1 MRSPRRCEHCGREL
15 PAHAPEGLCPSCL
28 LGLGAA
34 ELGLDL
40 QGPESKVESQEAQ
53 AQSLEAEAGSQ
64 NSAQK
69 PRDGGLCTVV
79 GGQTF
84 GGYQLLEKIGEGGM
98 GVVYKAKQLE
108 LDRLVA
114 VKLLPF
120 GRLSRAEVVQRFRA
134 EAAAAA
140 SLQHPNIVAIH
151 EVGEHE
157 GQHYFSMEL
166 VPGQTLAE
174 LVRDHPLPAKRAAA
188 YVKTIAEAVNYA
200 HQHGVLH
207 RDLKPSNVLIDVNDQ
222 PRITDFGLAKRLT
235 SDLAPRTSDL
245 TLTGQVLGSPNF
257 MSPEQAEGVQ
267 AIGPA
272 TDIYSLGALLYHLL
286 TRQPPFQAETLT
298 TLLKQVIETE
308 PVPPRLLNPSI
319 PRDLETICLKCLEKE
334 PHRRYTTAQELADEL
349 GLFLEDR
356 PIQARPVSLVGKV
369 WKWCRRR
376 PALAAMATA
385 LMLTAALGLAGV
397 LWQWHRARQNAQ
409 AELRQ
414 RARAEASEYAADMRL
429 AQLAIADSNR
439 ELAIS
444 LLDKYRPNAGSR
456 ISNLQSQ
463 IQGDLRGW
471 EWRYLWQ
478 LCQGDEH
485 FTLQRYPEGIN
496 ALAVSADR
504 NLLAVATRRQVAL
517 WDLTTRRPL
526 TMLTN
531 VGGAHLAFVSTN
543 GLLAVASPGAA
554 AQTGVTVWDVS
565 AGTVVKRLLH
575 PAGIRS
581 LAASPDGKLLAT
593 FDNRGNI
600 TVVDWAS
607 DRILTDLLVSQ
618 PRYGGAGVVAFSPD
632 GGRLAIGED
641 HGRTRL
647 LDLLAGATVF
657 LPMQLGAGV
666 AALAFSPEGD
676 LLATGYGY
684 GKGTIDLWDARSGA
698 PRGQLTNHTGSVI
711 ALAFTPDGGRLA
723 SASEDGTLR
732 LWNITNCTQ
741 VASLQSSYEQ
751 AWFLSVLPDGETL
764 VSGDGGGSICFW
776 DVTTARRAPVQ
787 TSMTVSPG
795 FAHVAEVEAAGYIP
809 GNLDPRVPRRSGF
822 AFTPDS
828 RHFIALDTNGALA
841 LWETYPTRAVE
852 ELSAFGSNHWGMTL
866 SPDGHWL
873 VTGDDIG
880 TLTIWDWPARQ
891 AVTNFAL
898 PFEYWGVVRF
908 TRNGHHL
915 ITLIVRNDHTVR
927 VRLWRTAD
935 WSEVP
940 LTGPQFANL
949 GSVDLSPDER
959 CLAAGYMGGQV
970 KLFRY
975 PSGESEV
982 NFSGHEE
989 PVFVLFSPK
998 GDFLASTSLN
1008 GLTCLWDLATR
1019 RPCASFGGQSGSVFG
1034 VALSPDGRR
1043 LATSGT
1049 ESIKVWD
1056 LVAQRELVTLQ
1067 GEGQFFINP
1076 GFSPDGN
1083 TLTATAVSGRAHLW
1097 HAPSWE
1103 EIEAAESRQKAR

>member
-28 LGLGAA
+28 LRLGAA

-53 AQSLEAEAGSQ
+53 AQSSETEAGSQ

-69 PRDGGLCTVV
+69 PMDSGLCTVV
-79 GGQTF
+79 GGQRF
-84 GGYQLLEKIGEGGM
+84 GDYQLLEKIGEGGM
-98 GVVYKAKQLE
+98 GVVYKARQLR

-114 VKLLPF
+114 VKVLPF
-120 GRLSRAEVVQRFRA
+120 GQFSRAEVVQRFRA

-157 GQHYFSMEL
+157 GQHYFSMDL
-166 VPGQTLAE
+166 VTGQTLAE
-174 LVRDHPLPAKRAAA
+174 LVRDQPLPAKRAAA
-188 YVKTIAEAVNYA
+188 YVKTIAEAVHYA
-200 HQHGVLH
+200 HQQGILH
-207 RDLKPSNVLIDVNDQ
+207 RDLKPSNVLIDVNDR

-235 SDLAPRTSDL
+235 AKSETEL
-245 TLTGQVLGSPNF
+245 TFTGQVLGSPNF
-257 MSPEQAEGVQ
+257 MSPEQAEGAQ

-298 TLLKQVIETE
+298 TLLKQVLETE
-308 PVPPRLLNPSI
+308 PVPPRRLNPSI
-319 PRDLETICLKCLEKE
+319 PRDLETIVLKCLEKE

-349 GLFLEDR
+349 GRFLEDK
-356 PIQARPVSLVGKV
+356 PIQARPVSLVGKA

-385 LMLTAALGLAGV
+385 LMLTATLGLAGV

-414 RARAEASEYAADMRL
+414 RERAEGGEYAADMHL
-429 AQLAIADSNR
+429 AQLAIADNNR
-439 ELAIS
+439 ALAIS
-444 LLDKYRPNAGSR
+444 LLDKYRPGAGSR
-456 ISNLQSQ
+456 ISNLKSQ

-471 EWRYLWQ
+471 EWRYLGQ

-496 ALAVSADR
+496 ALAVSTDR
-504 NLLAVATRRQVAL
+504 NLLAVATGHQVAL
-517 WDLTTRRPL
+517 WDLTTRRFL

-531 VGGAHLAFVSTN
+531 VGGAQLAFVSTN
-543 GLLAVASPGAA
+543 GLLAVASSDAA

-565 AGTVVKRLLH
+565 ASTVVKRL
-575 PAGIRS
+575 PQPPGIRS

-593 FDNRGNI
+593 LDHRGNV
-600 TVVDWAS
+600 TVVDWVS
-607 DRILTDLLVSQ
+607 DRTITNLMVPLSRL
-618 PRYGGAGVVAFSPD
+618 GGAGLVAFSID
-632 GGRLAIGED
+632 GGRLVIAGEC
-641 HGRTRL
+641 GRTRL
-647 LDLLAGATVF
+647 LDLPTGATVF
-657 LPMQLGAGV
+657 LPTQLGASV
-666 AALAFSPEGD
+666 TELAFSPEGD

-732 LWNITNCTQ
+732 LWNVTNRTQ
-741 VASLQSSYEQ
+741 IASLQSSYEQ
-751 AWFLSVLPDGETL
+751 TWFLSVLPDGETL
-764 VSGDGGGSICFW
+764 VSGGSGGSICLW

-795 FAHVAEVEAAGYIP
+795 FAHVAEVEAAGYLP

-828 RHFIALDTNGALA
+828 RHFIGLDINGALA
-841 LWETYPTRAVE
+841 FWETYPTRAVE
-852 ELSAFGSNHWGMTL
+852 QLTALGSNHWGMAL
-866 SPDGHWL
+866 SPDGRWL

-880 TLTIWDWPARQ
+880 ALTIWNCPAHQ

-898 PFEYWGVVRF
+898 PFEYWGVLRF

-959 CLAAGYMGGQV
+959 WLAAGYMGGQV
-970 KLFRY
+970 KLFRH
-975 PSGESEV
+975 PSGEPEV
-982 NFSGHEE
+982 TFRSHDE

-998 GDFLASTSLN
+998 GDFLVSTSMD
-1008 GLTCLWDLATR
+1008 GSTCLWDLATR
-1019 RPCASFGGQSGSVFG
+1019 RQRASFGGQSGPVFG
-1034 VALSPDGRR
+1034 TTLSPDGWR

-1056 LVAQRELVTLQ
+1056 LVAHRELVSLQ
-1067 GEGQFFINP
+1067 GKGQFFINP
-1076 GFSPDGN
+1076 AFSPDGN
-1083 TLTATAVSGRAHLW
+1083 TLTATAVSGTAHLW

-1103 EIEAAESRQKAR
+1103 EIEAAENRQKPR

>member
-1 MRSPRRCEHCGREL
+1 M
-15 PAHAPEGLCPSCL
+15 
-28 LGLGAA
+28 
-34 ELGLDL
+34 
-40 QGPESKVESQEAQ
+40 
-53 AQSLEAEAGSQ
+53 
-64 NSAQK
+64 
-69 PRDGGLCTVV
+69 DGGLCTVV
-79 GGQTF
+79 GGQRF

-98 GVVYKAKQLE
+98 GVVYKARQLR

-114 VKLLPF
+114 VKVLPF
-120 GRLSRAEVVQRFRA
+120 GQFSRAEVVQRFRA

-157 GQHYFSMEL
+157 GQHYFSMDL
-166 VPGQTLAE
+166 VTGQTLAE
-174 LVRDHPLPAKRAAA
+174 LVRDQPLPAKRAAA
-188 YVKTIAEAVNYA
+188 YVKTIAEAVHYA
-200 HQHGVLH
+200 HQQGILH
-207 RDLKPSNVLIDVNDQ
+207 RDLKPSNVLIDVNDR

-235 SDLAPRTSDL
+235 AKSETEL

-257 MSPEQAEGVQ
+257 MSPEQAEGAQ

-298 TLLKQVIETE
+298 TLLKQVLETE
-308 PVPPRLLNPSI
+308 PVPPRRLNPSI
-319 PRDLETICLKCLEKE
+319 PRDLETIALKCLEKE
-334 PHRRYTTAQELADEL
+334 PARRYTTAQELADEL
-349 GLFLEDR
+349 GRFLEDK
-356 PIQARPVSLVGKV
+356 PIQARPVSSAGKV

-376 PALAAMATA
+376 PALAAMAAA

-397 LWQWHRARQNAQ
+397 LWQWQQARQNAQ

-414 RARAEASEYAADMRL
+414 RERAEASEYAADMHL
-429 AQLAIADSNR
+429 AQLAIADNNR
-439 ELAIS
+439 ALAIS
-444 LLDKYRPNAGSR
+444 LLDKYRPGAGSQ
-456 ISNLQSQ
+456 ISNLKSQ

-496 ALAVSADR
+496 ALAVSEDR
-504 NLLAVATRRQVAL
+504 NLLAVATELQVAL
-517 WDLTTRRPL
+517 WDLAARRPL
-526 TMLTN
+526 TLLTN
-531 VGGAHLAFVSTN
+531 VGGAQLAFVSTN
-543 GLLAVASPGAA
+543 GLLAVASPDAGGAA
-554 AQTGVTVWDVS
+554 GQAGVAVWDVN
-565 AGTVVKRLLH
+565 AGKKVKTLPY

-581 LAASPDGKLLAT
+581 LAASADGKLLAT
-593 FDNRGNI
+593 FDNRGNV
-600 TVVDWAS
+600 TVVDWTS
-607 DRILTDLLVSQ
+607 ERILTNLLVSQ
-618 PRYGGAGVVAFSPD
+618 PRYGRAGVVAFSPD

-647 LDLLAGATVF
+647 LDLLVGATVF
-657 LPMQLGAGV
+657 LPTQLGPGV
-666 AALAFSPEGD
+666 TALAFSPEGN

-684 GKGTIDLWDARSGA
+684 SKGTIDLWDAHSGA
-698 PRGQLTNHTGSVI
+698 PRGQLTNHTDSVN

-732 LWNITNCTQ
+732 LWNVTNRTQ
-741 VASLQSSYEQ
+741 IASLQSSRER
-751 AWFLSVLPDGETL
+751 AEFMSVLPDGETL
-764 VSGDGGGSICFW
+764 VSGGSGGSVCVW
-776 DVTTARRAPVQ
+776 NVTTARRAPVQ

-795 FAHVAEVEAAGYIP
+795 FAHVAEVEGAGYTP
-809 GNLDPRVPRRSGF
+809 GNLESRVPRRSGF

-828 RHFIALDTNGALA
+828 RHFIGLDTNGALA
-841 LWETYPTRAVE
+841 FWETYPTRAVE
-852 ELSAFGSNHWGMTL
+852 QLTALGSNHWGMAL
-866 SPDGHWL
+866 SPEGHWL

-880 TLTIWDWPARQ
+880 RLTIWDWPARQ

-898 PFEYWGVVRF
+898 PFEYWGVLRF
-908 TRNGHHL
+908 ARNGHHL
-915 ITLIVRNDHTVR
+915 ITFTVRNDHTVR

-940 LTGPQFANL
+940 LTGPQFTNL

-959 CLAAGYMGGQV
+959 WLAAGYMGGQV

-975 PSGESEV
+975 PSGEPEV
-982 NFSGHEE
+982 TFSGHEG

-998 GDFLASTSLN
+998 GDFLVSTSTD
-1008 GLTCLWDLATR
+1008 GSTCLWDLATR
-1019 RPCASFGGQSGSVFG
+1019 RQRASFGGHSGSVFG
-1034 VALSPDGRR
+1034 AALSPDGQR

-1049 ESIKVWD
+1049 EPIKVWD
-1056 LVAQRELVTLQ
+1056 LVAHRELMTLQ

-1076 GFSPDGN
+1076 SFSPDGN
-1083 TLTATAVSGRAHLW
+1083 TLTATALSGTAHLW

-1103 EIEAAESRQKAR
+1103 EIEAAEDRQKPR